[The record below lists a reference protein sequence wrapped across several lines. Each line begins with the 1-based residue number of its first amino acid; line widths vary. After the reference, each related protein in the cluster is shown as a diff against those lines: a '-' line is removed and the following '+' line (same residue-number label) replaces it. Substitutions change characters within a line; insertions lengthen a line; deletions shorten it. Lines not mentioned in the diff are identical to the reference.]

1 MAKAFMES
9 FPKIP
14 DMTFET
20 TIKAKVQQREA
31 TALHILGASGLCY
44 STKKSLV
51 FKYSLSITNFTIFVT
66 VLEAENNCAMCSTP
80 KPPFPGPSITKWV
93 RQICNWGYYLTKSIV
108 YSCFC
113 YLVFVLRKRGNIA
126 LTCM

>member
-1 MAKAFMES
+1 MK
-9 FPKIP
+9 
-14 DMTFET
+14 
-20 TIKAKVQQREA
+20 
-31 TALHILGASGLCY
+31 CY

-51 FKYSLSITNFTIFVT
+51 FKYSLSITNFTIFVI
-66 VLEAENNCAMCSTP
+66 VFEAENNCAMCSTP

-113 YLVFVLRKRGNIA
+113 YLVFVLRKRGNSA